1 MCFTHEAEVSH
12 TCSNSGV
19 PNISTRAMQV
29 STREQDFVVDTL
41 ALRDEMHL
49 LLPILTDPALTKVMH
64 GADSD
69 MRWLEHDFGLYV
81 VNLFDTGQV
90 CVR

>member
-1 MCFTHEAEVSH
+1 MRFTHEAEVSH
-12 TCSNSGV
+12 TCSNSSV

-90 CVR
+90 CVH